1 MGSQEK
7 EVADMVAAG
16 SEADMAAARIQA
28 RVRGSRDRAE
38 LAAMGGA
45 AVLIQAQARGRLV
58 RNAILDAEEADWAAT
73 KVQAA
78 FRGHVGRAEFMA
90 RAESRID
97 ELADQRLREEQAATA
112 IQAAY
117 HGLRP
122 RRDFA
127 ETVAA
132 VVAIQAHAR
141 GHLRR
146 EALVRQ
152 LEEDLF
158 NLQTAAATTIQSA
171 HRGREARRH
180 FYTEHAEKSAAAVK
194 LQTAYRRSSATR
206 QYDAQKLAAE
216 CLQPHVR
223 GWLVRN
229 QMRQDAEAVERE
241 LLEEDSALLI
251 LSLIHI

>member
-1 MGSQEK
+1 
-7 EVADMVAAG
+7 
-16 SEADMAAARIQA
+16 
-28 RVRGSRDRAE
+28 
-38 LAAMGGA
+38 
-45 AVLIQAQARGRLV
+45 
-58 RNAILDAEEADWAAT
+58 
-73 KVQAA
+73 
-78 FRGHVGRAEFMA
+78 
-90 RAESRID
+90 
-97 ELADQRLREEQAATA
+97 
-112 IQAAY
+112 
-117 HGLRP
+117 
-122 RRDFA
+122 DFA

-171 HRGREARRH
+171 HRGRKGRERWQADH
-180 FYTEHAEKSAAAVK
+180 TEKSAAALK

-223 GWLVRN
+223 GWLVRH

-251 LSLIHI
+251 QSAWRGHLARDEFMGSQEKEVADMVAAGSEADMAAARIQARVRGSRDRAELAAMGDAAVLIQAQARGRLVRNAILDAEEADWAATKVQ